1 MFRLRAANF
10 KITGLADLIS
20 QSREVPSQLAVATQ
34 RPSGG
39 LTSTTKLH
47 RGAHS
52 APPTRRTGCFSSNAH
67 SCIHVPCEHIHSGG
81 PSVFHH
87 AIWLRNL
94 LEERNFTWRMC
105 QALTSDTTGRSP
117 EVYRQAV
124 KTRLSPLSSSLLAD
138 GRCRRIHRE
147 VPPCLHFPALN
158 LGR

>member
-10 KITGLADLIS
+10 KITGLANLIS
-20 QSREVPSQLAVATQ
+20 QSREVPARRGNPASV
-34 RPSGG
+34 GCG
-39 LTSTTKLH
+39 LTSTSKH
-47 RGAHS
+47 RNYIAVPLQHLQPGGPGFFH
-52 APPTRRTGCFSSNAH
+52 RTH
-67 SCIHVPCEHIHSGG
+67 IHVPCEHIHSGG

-94 LEERNFTWRMC
+94 LEERNFTRRMC